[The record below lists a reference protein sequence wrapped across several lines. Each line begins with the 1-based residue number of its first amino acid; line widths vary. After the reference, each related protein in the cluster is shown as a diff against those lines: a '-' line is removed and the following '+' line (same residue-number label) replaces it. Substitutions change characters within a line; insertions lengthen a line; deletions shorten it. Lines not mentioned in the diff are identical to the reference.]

1 MKRYGIFGAALCLAA
16 GVAGCSGDDAAPL
29 SAGLGP
35 KSVAAT
41 FDVTDEAGRWFDTGT
56 ELPGGTRSLAIVKPG
71 DRVRFL
77 QTKSQFGPNG
87 QSRVE
92 SFHTITSLIWPV
104 DATPAER
111 LDQDKANKDDHDVV
125 LRTPGLHVFVCKL
138 HPYMLAGVIVDDSK
152 TEGLDIG
159 EKLHLLGVTHTEDAR
174 KPATAANAF
183 PSNSD
188 LGLRLL
194 RAFFVVSTPSNWKDY
209 SKVGEQYKPTYPA
222 VPVRVA
228 DANGVEGR
236 RSRSQC
242 GAPRSI

>member
-1 MKRYGIFGAALCLAA
+1 M
-16 GVAGCSGDDAAPL
+16 
-29 SAGLGP
+29 
-35 KSVAAT
+35 T
-41 FDVTDEAGRWFDTGT
+41 FDVTDEAGYWFDTGT
-56 ELPGGTRSLAIVKPG
+56 TLPGGSRSLAIVKPG

-77 QTKSQFGPNG
+77 QTKSQNGPNG
-87 QSRVE
+87 SNAPSRVE
-92 SFHTITSLIWPV
+92 AFHTVTSLIWPV

-111 LDQDKANKDDHDVV
+111 LDQDKANQDDHDVV

-159 EKLHLLGVTHTEDAR
+159 EKLHLLGVTHTQDAR

-183 PSNSD
+183 PSHSD

-194 RAFFVVSTPSNWKDY
+194 RAFFVVTSPSNWKDY
-209 SKVGEQYKPTYPA
+209 SQGWRTTISRTYPA

-228 DANGVEGR
+228 DANGVEAVVPDLNAALQEAFDGDTNSGTENTQHPTGWA
-236 RSRSQC
+236 RSGSTRSM
-242 GAPRSI
+242 R

>member
-1 MKRYGIFGAALCLAA
+1 M
-16 GVAGCSGDDAAPL
+16 
-29 SAGLGP
+29 
-35 KSVAAT
+35 
-41 FDVTDEAGRWFDTGT
+41 
-56 ELPGGTRSLAIVKPG
+56 
-71 DRVRFL
+71 
-77 QTKSQFGPNG
+77 
-87 QSRVE
+87 
-92 SFHTITSLIWPV
+92 
-104 DATPAER
+104 
-111 LDQDKANKDDHDVV
+111 V

-183 PSNSD
+183 PSHSD

-194 RAFFVVSTPSNWKDY
+194 RAFFVVTTPSNWKDY

-228 DANGVEGR
+228 DANGVEAVVPDLNAALQGAFDGDPIPALKTPSIDGVGEVWVDSAVRGERQQRPGLSQHDDHSRCGR
-236 RSRSQC
+236 N
-242 GAPRSI
+242 